1 MNQTLY
7 EIGEQYKFLL
17 EDLYDHE
24 TGEVNEAVYN
34 QLTALTDTAENK
46 CINVTRVYKEF
57 KKEYEAIS
65 EERQRMQARE
75 KAFKNKIDNL
85 KSYLL
90 ENMEKCKISK
100 IECPQ
105 FVIGLQKNPCSVDIY
120 NDDEIPMD
128 YKKAKVENDI
138 TKIKDD
144 LKNGVI
150 IPGAR
155 LVQTNSVRIR

>member
-34 QLTALTDTAENK
+34 KLTALTDTAENK

-90 ENMEKCKISK
+90 ENMEKCQISK

-120 NDDEIPMD
+120 NDDEVPMD
-128 YKKAKVENDI
+128 YKKAKIENDI